1 MTRGYPYQGLYD
13 PFGFQRRNRIVDAE
27 PLNPQ
32 PPSAKRL
39 DTGDAGQDGYTVY
52 SRADR
57 QTGERPDIGPNTQ
70 DFHGPRL
77 EDE

>member
-1 MTRGYPYQGLYD
+1 MSRFYPYGGVYD
-13 PFGFQRRNRIVDAE
+13 PLGFERRNRIVDVPPVN
-27 PLNPQ
+27 PL
-32 PPSAKRL
+32 PPNAKKL

-57 QTGERPDIGPNTQ
+57 RTGQRPDIGP
-70 DFHGPRL
+70 DYEDYRGPRL